1 MWHGYVR
8 TIFECIE
15 GHELISSKE
24 QHHVCTLQ
32 DLSVFFN
39 ACLFLY
45 PFSFYSIPLLSSKLH
60 DLLLFIF
67 LLCDVFALPSSIEAR
82 RTARWY
88 SSWILFI
95 SLWPIV
101 ALYFIWIPLTLMGK
115 LDNMIDP
122 LVDDKKG
129 EYKKGE
135 YSSIDV
141 RVCLLSNSQ
150 DGSESDDFF
159 QNPSV

>member
-1 MWHGYVR
+1 
-8 TIFECIE
+8 
-15 GHELISSKE
+15 
-24 QHHVCTLQ
+24 
-32 DLSVFFN
+32 
-39 ACLFLY
+39 
-45 PFSFYSIPLLSSKLH
+45 
-60 DLLLFIF
+60 
-67 LLCDVFALPSSIEAR
+67 
-82 RTARWY
+82 
-88 SSWILFI
+88 
-95 SLWPIV
+95 
-101 ALYFIWIPLTLMGK
+101 MGK